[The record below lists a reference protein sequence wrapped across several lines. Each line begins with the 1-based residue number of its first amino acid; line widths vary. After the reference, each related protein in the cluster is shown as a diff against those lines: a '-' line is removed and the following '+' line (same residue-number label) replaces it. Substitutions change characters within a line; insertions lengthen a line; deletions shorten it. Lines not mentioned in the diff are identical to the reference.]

1 MTKYCDLH
9 THSVFSDG
17 TWTPEEIV
25 AEAERLS
32 LSAVALCDHNTTLG
46 LPRFLAAGRG
56 LNVKVIQAPSFQRYT
71 ENTRYI
77 CWGYIF
83 RRAHLSL
90 SKR

>member
-1 MTKYCDLH
+1 MNYCDLH

-56 LNVKVIQAPSFQRYT
+56 LNVKVIPGAEFS